1 MNGEKKPDTNGWS
14 EQEMIDVNSRLI
26 VVSAFNNTDI
36 DLVTGWLQKCEML
49 TNSVDALFI
58 IRQYKKLIQQLG
70 GKAMNKPIM
79 EKFYSKMIEDENF
92 STALSLKNMFD
103 ELVNYRLIRIIDTFK
118 NNPVPFEKILPYGG
132 DTVVL
137 GPLKQDN
144 AEFNIDIVVTMEEY
158 SFQFFDR
165 VFENS
170 EKRTLN
176 NENPALTIL
185 QKMNSSQEF
194 IVGPRMIK
202 TFKFPKQ
209 ELEFYSFI
217 KDFKDNLTLFIKHE

>member
-26 VVSAFNNTDI
+26 VVSAFNNTEI

-92 STALSLKNMFD
+92 STALSFN
-103 ELVNYRLIRIIDTFK
+103 RI
-118 NNPVPFEKILPYGG
+118 
-132 DTVVL
+132 
-137 GPLKQDN
+137 
-144 AEFNIDIVVTMEEY
+144 
-158 SFQFFDR
+158 
-165 VFENS
+165 
-170 EKRTLN
+170 
-176 NENPALTIL
+176 
-185 QKMNSSQEF
+185 
-194 IVGPRMIK
+194 
-202 TFKFPKQ
+202 
-209 ELEFYSFI
+209 
-217 KDFKDNLTLFIKHE
+217 